1 MLALQLVLVTIP
13 SEMLRF
19 DCRSKVQAIVQTDP
33 FLTCE
38 RDWIIS
44 MEGIGNCVS
53 GFIVLMMFSK
63 SSLLIFPSKVIAD
76 TP

>member
-13 SEMLRF
+13 SLRF

-76 TP
+76 AP